1 MRILTIKPKSM
12 RLPDKTFR
20 AAGAERNTKVGPRAF
35 RFAVLLCVGLSLT
48 ACKSL
53 FGKDE
58 DEFAVINEEP
68 AENLYNEGLALS
80 NSGSFRA
87 AAEKFDEVERI
98 HPYSEWAR
106 KSLIMSAY
114 TNYES
119 RRYTEAITSARRYVT
134 LYPGTSDAAYAQYL
148 IAESYYNQIPDIGR
162 DQGRSEKA
170 AVAYRE
176 LIEKYPESEYA
187 VEARG
192 KLEVARDQL
201 AGKEMEVGRYYLAR
215 HQYLASINRFKT
227 VVIDYQTTRHVE
239 EALLR
244 LTESYYALG
253 LISEAQ
259 TAAAVLGHNYPDSS
273 WYKDAYSLLSKGGYE
288 PQENEGS
295 WLSKAFRKATG
306 SL

>member
-1 MRILTIKPKSM
+1 M
-12 RLPDKTFR
+12 
-20 AAGAERNTKVGPRAF
+20 
-35 RFAVLLCVGLSLT
+35 RFATLVAVGLSLA
-48 ACKSL
+48 ACNSL
-53 FGKDE
+53 FSKDE
-58 DEFAVINEEP
+58 EEFAVIQEEP
-68 AENLYNEGLALS
+68 AENLYNEGLILA
-80 NSGSFRA
+80 NGGSFSQA
-87 AAEKFDEVERI
+87 AKKFDEVERI

-119 RRYTEAITSARRYVT
+119 KRYQEAITSAQRYVT
-134 LYPGTSDAAYAQYL
+134 LYPGSPDAAYAQYL
-148 IAESYYNQIPDIGR
+148 IAESYYNQIADVGR

-187 VEARG
+187 VQARG

-201 AGKEMEVGRYYLAR
+201 AGKEMEVGRFYLSKR
-215 HQYLASINRFKT
+215 QYLAAINRFKT
-227 VVIDYQTTRHVE
+227 VVSDYQTTRHVE

-244 LTESYYALG
+244 LTESYYSLG

-259 TAAAVLGHNYPDSS
+259 TAAAILGHNYPDSV
-273 WYKDAYSLLSKGGYE
+273 WYKDAYSLLSSGGYE
-288 PQENEGS
+288 PQENRES
-295 WLSKAFRKATG
+295 WLSRTFRRATG